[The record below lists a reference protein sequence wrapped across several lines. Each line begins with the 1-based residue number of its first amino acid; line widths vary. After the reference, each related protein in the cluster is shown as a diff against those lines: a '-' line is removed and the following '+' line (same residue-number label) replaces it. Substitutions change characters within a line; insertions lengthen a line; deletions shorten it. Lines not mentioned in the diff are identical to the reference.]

1 MLEACRRLSGHDFV
15 LAVLST
21 TILVFFCCSDQGPRQ
36 TIKFSDS
43 EGGKFSAA
51 LVVGSPA
58 WRDAVDRQKRWLNSG
73 FEEESATHAWRLEL
87 ANHYAQAA
95 ADRMTTGSLANAAK
109 ASYASGWSLTQSS
122 QHWGGFADRVKLDQ
136 LNMQKRISA
145 RLLGEGGAPVVLGSI
160 SKAGKPR
167 GAFALSVASGLGVGI
182 LFWVTA
188 WLWPVMKFAKIEQG
202 GDASVSP
209 PDKMA
214 GSGSRRIGQS
224 YESFSV
230 EIPERWI
237 AIRQTLPVHLRQ
249 FTLFGLVVAAVSC
262 VVLISS

>member
-21 TILVFFCCSDQGPRQ
+21 TILVFFCCSDEGPRQ
-36 TIKFSDS
+36 TIQFSDS
-43 EGGKFSAA
+43 EGGNFSAA
-51 LVVGSPA
+51 FVVGSPA

-95 ADRMTTGSLANAAK
+95 ADRMNTGPLANATK
-109 ASYASGWSLTQSS
+109 ASYGSGWSLTQSS
-122 QHWGGFADRVKLDQ
+122 QHWDGFADRVKLDQ
-136 LNMQKRISA
+136 LNMQKQISA
-145 RLLGEGGAPVVLGSI
+145 RRFGAEGAPVVLGSI
-160 SKAGKPR
+160 TKSGKPR
-167 GAFALSVASGLGVGI
+167 GALALSVAAGLGVGI

-188 WLWPVMKFAKIEQG
+188 WLWPVMKFAKVEQG
-202 GDASVSP
+202 DDDSVSSP
-209 PDKMA
+209 NKMS
-214 GSGSRRIGQS
+214 GSRSRRIGQS
-224 YESFSV
+224 YESFSI

>member
-15 LAVLST
+15 LAVMST
-21 TILVFFCCSDQGPRQ
+21 TILVFFCCSDEGPRQ
-36 TIKFSDS
+36 TIQFSDS
-43 EGGKFSAA
+43 QGGKFSAA
-51 LVVGSPA
+51 FVVGSPA
-58 WRDAVDRQKRWLNSG
+58 WRKAVDRQKRWLNSG

-95 ADRMTTGSLANAAK
+95 ADRLNTGPLANAAK
-109 ASYASGWSLTQSS
+109 ASYGSDWSLTQSS

-136 LNMQKRISA
+136 LNMEKQISA
-145 RLLGEGGAPVVLGSI
+145 RRFGAEEAPVVLGSI

-167 GAFALSVASGLGVGI
+167 GAFALSVTSGLGVGI
-182 LFWVTA
+182 LFLVTA
-188 WLWPVMKFAKIEQG
+188 WLWPEKKFAMIEQG
-202 GDASVSP
+202 GDASVSS

>member
-21 TILVFFCCSDQGPRQ
+21 TIVVFFCCSDEGPRQ
-36 TIKFSDS
+36 TIQFSDS
-43 EGGKFSAA
+43 EGGKFSAEF
-51 LVVGSPA
+51 VVGSPA

-87 ANHYAQAA
+87 ASHYAQTA
-95 ADRMTTGSLANAAK
+95 ADRMNTGSLAKAVK
-109 ASYASGWSLTQSS
+109 ASFGSGWSLTHSI
-122 QHWGGFADRVKLDQ
+122 QHWVGFADRVKLDQ

-145 RLLGEGGAPVVLGSI
+145 RRSGAEGAPVVLGSI

-182 LFWVTA
+182 LFLVTA
-188 WLWPVMKFAKIEQG
+188 WFWPVMKFPKIEQG
-202 GDASVSP
+202 GDATVSS

-237 AIRQTLPVHLRQ
+237 AIRQTLPVHLRR

-262 VVLISS
+262 VVLI